1 MEKISGSFCNYSD
14 IEREILNDLLQK
26 KETGYIEE
34 LKYCVKNRVL
44 APFQTRLLAYALI
57 NKRCILSADTGL
69 GKTGL
74 ACGLIN
80 CVNQKQPSMRWIL
93 VCPAFNLV
101 QTYNEL
107 VESLYTVKV
116 ICSDNRKGSRS
127 FLTSLSLRDWEV
139 AVLSYEALA
148 NMEVQKYLLDNREI
162 IQGLIIDESQLV
174 CNLNGTTSVMLESMS
189 LQMEYMVM
197 LTATPIRVNVG
208 QFIKQIHMLDRN
220 IFGNEVGNAIN
231 YYTKY
236 DEDYKP
242 VGVSHLSRL
251 LDEISGRYIS
261 ITRSEIGLKGEYSV
275 NPILCKPLK
284 DYSDI
289 DRKDVPRLVK
299 GDYDGC
305 AMQALYSEVKKLNDK
320 GLKGLIYVNLNENK
334 DKVRNYLLERGIET
348 DIFDGQ
354 HTKTKI
360 QKEKV
365 KERFINNE
373 VNCLITNLTV
383 GVNLQCDYI
392 IFYELTFDFKQMLGR
407 GERGLKSNDLYL
419 SFIVVDNSDDVIIF
433 YENVYNRAKLLGQ
446 VCGKD
451 ITEIEVAYNKIKD
464 RKYEKKKM
472 EYQLKEQEE
481 VRQLQLA
488 EEERNRRNNVY
499 DVEITPED
507 EIFISENKIKD
518 NEPKNIENLDQEKW
532 GDLLTAIFK

>member
-1 MEKISGSFCNYSD
+1 MMERLSGSFCNYTDLEKSV
-14 IEREILNDLLQK
+14 LNDLLTK
-26 KETGYIEE
+26 HEYGYIEE
-34 LKYCVKNRVL
+34 LKFCVRGRVL

-80 CVNQKQPSMRWIL
+80 CVNQKQPSMKWVLI
-93 VCPAFNLV
+93 CPAFNMW
-101 QTYNEL
+101 QTYEEL
-107 VESLYTVKV
+107 SESLYTAKV
-116 ICSDNRKGSRS
+116 TCSDNRKGSRM
-127 FLTSLSLRDWEV
+127 FLTSLSLRDWDV

-148 NMEVQKYLLDNREI
+148 NMEVQQYLLDNREF

-174 CNLNGTTSVMLESMS
+174 CNLNGTTSVLLESMS
-189 LQMEYMVM
+189 LQMEYMIM

-208 QFIKQIHMLDRN
+208 QFIKQIHMLDRG
-220 IFGNEVGNAIN
+220 IFGKEVGNAIN

-236 DEDYKP
+236 DDEFKP
-242 VGVSHLSRL
+242 VGVQHLPRL

-261 ITRSEIGLKGEYSV
+261 VTRNEIGLKGDYQV
-275 NPILCKPLK
+275 NPILCTPGK
-284 DYSDI
+284 DYTEV

-305 AMQALYSEVKKLNDK
+305 AMRALYEEVNRLNSK
-320 GLKGLIYVNLNENK
+320 GLKGLIYINLNENK
-334 DKVRNYLLERGIET
+334 DKVKQYLHERGIET

-354 HTKTKI
+354 HTKTKS

-365 KERFINNE
+365 KQRFIDGE

-451 ITEIEVAYNKIKD
+451 IAEIEEAYKIIKGK
-464 RKYEKKKM
+464 KYELKKLK
-472 EYQLKEQEE
+472 YQLKEEE
-481 VRQLQLA
+481 EIAQLRRA
-488 EEERNRRNNVY
+488 EEEKERRLKSLNMETT
-499 DVEITPED
+499 EI
-507 EIFISENKIKD
+507 ISSKSEEKVPHSRDISD
-518 NEPKNIENLDQEKW
+518 LDQNDW
-532 GDLLTAIFK
+532 GDLLGALMK

>member
-1 MEKISGSFCNYSD
+1 MERITGSFCNYSD
-14 IEREILNDLLQK
+14 TEKMILNDLLARH
-26 KETGYIEE
+26 EYGYVEE
-34 LKYCVKNRVL
+34 LKFCVKNRVL

-74 ACGLIN
+74 ASGLIN
-80 CVNQKQPSMRWIL
+80 CVNQKQPDMRWVLI
-93 VCPAFNLV
+93 CPAFNLV
-101 QTYNEL
+101 QTYDEL
-107 VESLYTVKV
+107 CESLYTAKV
-116 ICSDNRKGSRS
+116 ICSDNRKGSRM
-127 FLTSLSLRDWEV
+127 FLTSLSLRDWHV

-148 NMEVQKYLLDNREI
+148 NMEVQQYLLDNREL

-174 CNLNGTTSVMLESMS
+174 CNLNGTTSIMLESMS

-208 QFIKQIHMLDRN
+208 QFIKQIHMLDRD
-220 IFGNEVGNAIN
+220 IFGKEVGNAIN

-236 DEDYKP
+236 DDEFKP
-242 VGVSHLSRL
+242 VGVQHLSRL

-261 ITRSEIGLKGEYSV
+261 VTRNEIGLKGNYQV
-275 NPILCKPLK
+275 NPILCTPGK
-284 DYSDI
+284 DYTEI

-305 AMQALYSEVKKLNDK
+305 AMKALYKEVKKLDGQ

-334 DKVRNYLLERGIET
+334 DKVKKYLAERGIET

-354 HTKTKI
+354 HTKTKA

-365 KERFINNE
+365 KQKFINGE

-407 GERGLKSNDLYL
+407 GERGLKSNNLYL

-451 ITEIEVAYNKIKD
+451 ITEIEEAYKTIKS
-464 RKYEKKKM
+464 RKYEIKKM
-472 EYQLKEQEE
+472 QYQIKQEEEVKQLK
-481 VRQLQLA
+481 RA
-488 EEERNRRNNVY
+488 EEEREKRQSSQRN
-499 DVEITPED
+499 
-507 EIFISENKIKD
+507 ISDLSKEV
-518 NEPKNIENLDQEKW
+518 W
-532 GDLLTAIFK
+532 GDLLNLL

>member
-1 MEKISGSFCNYSD
+1 MERLTGSFCNYSEM
-14 IEREILNDLLQK
+14 ERAILNDLLTK
-26 KETGYIEE
+26 HENGYIEE

-80 CVNQKQPSMRWIL
+80 AVNQKQPSMRWLLI
-93 VCPAFNLV
+93 CPAFNMV
-101 QTYNEL
+101 QTYEEL
-107 VESLYTVKV
+107 CDSLYTAQVV
-116 ICSDNRKGSRS
+116 CSDNRKGSRM
-127 FLTSLSLRDWEV
+127 FLTSLSLRDWDV

-148 NMEVQKYLLDNREI
+148 NMEIQKYLLENREL

-189 LQMEYMVM
+189 LQMEYMIM

-208 QFIKQIHMLDRN
+208 QFIKQIHMLDRD

-236 DEDYKP
+236 DDEFKP
-242 VGVSHLSRL
+242 VGVEHLPRL
-251 LDEISGRYIS
+251 LEEISGRYIS
-261 ITRSEIGLKGEYSV
+261 ITRSELNLKGSYTV
-275 NPILCKPLK
+275 NPILCTPNK
-284 DYSDI
+284 DYSDV

-305 AMQALYSEVKKLNDK
+305 AMQALYSEVSKMESK

-334 DKVRNYLLERGIET
+334 DKVQRYLKDRGIET
-348 DIFDGQ
+348 DVFDGQ
-354 HTKTKI
+354 HTKTKV

-365 KERFINNE
+365 KSRFINNE

-407 GERGLKSNDLYL
+407 GERGLKSNNLYL

-451 ITEIEVAYNKIKD
+451 IEEIETAYKEIKK
-464 RKYEKKKM
+464 RKYEIKKLK
-472 EYQLKEQEE
+472 YQLEE
-481 VRQLQLA
+481 EDKVRQLKRA
-488 EEERNRRNNVY
+488 EEERIRRNFNATEY
-499 DVEITPED
+499 FTPEN
-507 EIFISENKIKD
+507 ISSSEKKATDI
-518 NEPKNIENLDQEKW
+518 NEEQL
-532 GDLLTAIFK
+532 GDILALLSK